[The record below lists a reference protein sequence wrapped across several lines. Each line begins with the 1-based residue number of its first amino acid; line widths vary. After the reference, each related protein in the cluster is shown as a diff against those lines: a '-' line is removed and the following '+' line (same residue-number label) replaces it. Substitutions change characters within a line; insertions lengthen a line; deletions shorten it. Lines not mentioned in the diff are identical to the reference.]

1 MGNPVQFTSNLLLL
15 CFQEVDRLK
24 DALKKEEF
32 RKLLV
37 DYAKEISDP
46 ENRKRYEE
54 EIAQLERNRGQDVK
68 FLHPKVHTYVRTY
81 VCMHVRTCVPTYVHT
96 HVRTCVPMNI
106 HTYVHT
112 CMYVSLCSLF
122 QVRTCVIHTQWD
134 AVSTQTLMYTHI
146 TYANIH
152 EYYIHPAFKFVCEG
166 YTYVVLQWNPVHS
179 HEDYS
184 HVLYI
189 RDISGIFHHQN
200 CVHAVC
206 MYIRTCVLC
215 MYIRTYAGFCLH

>member
-81 VCMHVRTCVPTYVHT
+81 VRMYACTYMCTYVRTYARTYMCT
-96 HVRTCVPMNI
+96 YE
-106 HTYVHT
+106 HTYIRT
-112 CMYVSLCSLF
+112 YMYVRKFMLLISS
-122 QVRTCVIHTQWD
+122 TCVIHTQWD